1 MNTVQLNRRW
11 GHFKGTLKKIEGN
24 YEKLL
29 GNVQARYTGKKV
41 VLLQRVD
48 AWRKKPATTRVV
60 EKKAD

>member
-11 GHFKGTLKKIEGN
+11 GHFKGTLKQIEGN

-29 GNVQARYTGKKV
+29 GNVQARYAGKTV

-48 AWRKKPATTRVV
+48 AWRKKPPTIGV